1 MVFLRVGTLAQQK
14 YTHVGVLKGESA
26 TLHCEGRC
34 EDITWSL
41 NSDIIVESG
50 QLVDNDTERFN
61 FSCNC
66 GTRAC
71 KLTILEAQIEDSG
84 EYLCYDDDYDYY
96 DYNFY
101 WDWGFIRDLY
111 YSRVTVM
118 RKLCVTF
125 DVYKVKQPPDA
136 K

>member
-1 MVFLRVGTLAQQK
+1 MRRTNHYGFVRVGTLGQPKFA
-14 YTHVGVLKGESA
+14 HVGVLKGESA

-61 FSCNC
+61 FSCKNC
-66 GTRAC
+66 QTRTPVC
-71 KLTILEAQIEDSG
+71 KLTILEAEIEDSG
-84 EYLCYDDDYDYY
+84 EYLCYDNDHDYY
-96 DYNFY
+96 DIYDYFWY
-101 WDWGFIRDLY
+101 TRDLY
-111 YSRVTVM
+111 YSRVTVI

-125 DVYKVKQPPDA
+125 INLH
-136 K
+136 